1 VSSENPVQSMLMF
14 LPLHCS
20 STLGQDAYWTSN
32 GSSISGKVGTPLCSR
47 KALAGSISLIV
58 LWLSQSSYALGRW
71 ISKVLPFPGVLLT
84 DTRPPMADLLIR
96 LHNQNVSV
104 DYIEK
109 LLAAFR
115 DDEQVVVSEVSEN
128 RIASASPLSPQPLAE
143 PLTNR
148 EIDILE
154 LLEQRLQTKEIA
166 EKMFI
171 SPETVKS
178 HLKNI
183 YQKLDV
189 RNRRQAVERA
199 VELGIL
205 TRR

>member
-1 VSSENPVQSMLMF
+1 M
-14 LPLHCS
+14 
-20 STLGQDAYWTSN
+20 
-32 GSSISGKVGTPLCSR
+32 
-47 KALAGSISLIV
+47 
-58 LWLSQSSYALGRW
+58 
-71 ISKVLPFPGVLLT
+71 LPFPGVLLT